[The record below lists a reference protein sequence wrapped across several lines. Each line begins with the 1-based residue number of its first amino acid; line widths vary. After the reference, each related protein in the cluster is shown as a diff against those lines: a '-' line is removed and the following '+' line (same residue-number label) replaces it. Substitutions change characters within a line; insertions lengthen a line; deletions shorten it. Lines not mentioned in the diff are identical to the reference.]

1 MVLQLI
7 DQRYKKEDMKFIVKS
22 VIDFENLTRTRKK

>member
-7 DQRYKKEDMKFIVKS
+7 DQRYKKEDMEFIAKS
-22 VIDFENLTRTRKK
+22 VIDFENLIRTRKK